1 MLKLGLALLILP
13 AIAMMAGYMV
23 EQNQVEACIQGGGVW
38 HWAAETCES
47 SGKYPFVSFMQRNP
61 LLVNG
66 GMLLVVLGLLMTLV
80 GLYRP
85 KMAERSE

>member
-38 HWAAETCES
+38 HWAAETCET
-47 SGKYPFVSFMQRNP
+47 SGKYPFVSFMQRNS

-66 GMLLVVLGLLMTLV
+66 GMLLVVLGLLITLV

>member
-13 AIAMMAGYMV
+13 AIALMAGYMV

-38 HWAAETCES
+38 HWAAETCEE

-66 GMLLVVLGLLMTLV
+66 GMLLVVVGLFMTLI

-85 KMAERSE
+85 KAAEPR

>member
-1 MLKLGLALLILP
+1 MLKFGLALLTLP

-23 EQNQVEACIQGGGVW
+23 EQNQVEACIQAGGVW

>member
-13 AIAMMAGYMV
+13 AFALMAGYMV
-23 EQNQVEACIQGGGVW
+23 EQNQVETCIQAGGVW
-38 HWAAETCES
+38 HWAAERCETA
-47 SGKYPFVSFMQRNP
+47 GDYPFVSFMVRNP

-66 GMLLVVLGLLMTLV
+66 GMLLVVLGLFMTLL

-85 KMAERSE
+85 NRQG